1 MKFASLASWLLLAHA
16 IFSLATGASVEGA
29 IYLSASLI
37 LRAMMSLRGTP

>member
-1 MKFASLASWLLLAHA
+1 MKFAAMASWLLLAHA

-37 LRAMMSLRGTP
+37 LRLSGRFG

>member
-1 MKFASLASWLLLAHA
+1 MKFASAASWLLIANALFHT
-16 IFSLATGASVEGA
+16 ITGASVEAA